1 MDYYALMDLTITLGH
16 RLAMSGAETF
26 RVEDSIVLVLKAYGI
41 EAEAFATT
49 NYLSVSIKT
58 PSGKPMTRMR
68 RIGIHGNDLDAV
80 ERYSNLSRRLC
91 AEAPDPET
99 ALAWLKETDESLR
112 HYKLPAYF
120 LGHFLGAAGFAII
133 FGSCFTDC
141 LLSGICGLVVG
152 AVGLVMDKFNPNQF
166 FRIIISAFL
175 MAFTAYSME
184 GIGLAG
190 NADTMIIGA
199 LMLLVPGLLFTNA
212 LRDIINGDTNSGLN
226 RVIQV
231 FLIAIA
237 IALGTGAALRLS
249 SSLFYDAGDLPVIHY
264 SIPVQ
269 LLAAFVGCTGFS
281 ILFNIHGPGSM
292 ICSLGGVITWGVYL
306 MVLHLG
312 GSDLA
317 GYFWATVF
325 ASSYAEIMARVRK
338 YPAISYLVVS
348 IFPLIPGA
356 SVYYTMNYV
365 VRGDMDSF
373 ASQGLHTIAIA
384 GVIAV
389 GILLASTVFRS
400 WALWHRNRKK

>member
-1 MDYYALMDLTITLGH
+1 MDYYALMDLAITLAH

-26 RVEDSIVLVLKAYGI
+26 RVEDSMILVLKAYGI

-58 PSGKPMTRMR
+58 ESGKPMTRMR

-80 ERYSNLSRRLC
+80 ERYSNLSRKLC
-91 AEAPDPET
+91 AQVPDPQT
-99 ALAWLKETDESLR
+99 ALQWLKDTDDSLR
-112 HYKLPAYF
+112 HFPIPIYF
-120 LGHFLGAAGFAII
+120 LGNFLGAAGFAII
-133 FGSCFTDC
+133 FGANFADC
-141 LLSGICGLVVG
+141 LLSGVCGLVVG
-152 AVGLVMDKFNPNQF
+152 GVGLVMDKFNPNQF

-175 MAFTAYSME
+175 MAFCAYSME

-249 SSLFYDAGDLPVIHY
+249 GNLFYDPGDSPVRNH
-264 SIPVQ
+264 SMPVQ
-269 LLAAFVGCTGFS
+269 LAAAYFGCMGFS
-281 ILFNIHGPGSM
+281 ILFNIHGPGSI
-292 ICSLGGVITWGVYL
+292 ICNLGGMITWAVYL
-306 MVLHLG
+306 LTVHLG
-312 GSDLA
+312 GSDLV

-356 SVYYTMNYV
+356 SVYYTMNDV
-365 VRGDMDSF
+365 VRGNMESF
-373 ASQGLHTIAIA
+373 ASRGMHTIAIA

-389 GILLASTVFRS
+389 GILLASTAFRS
-400 WALWHRNRKK
+400 WALWRRNRKK

>member
-1 MDYYALMDLTITLGH
+1 MDYYALMDLSITLGH

-26 RVEDSIVLVLKAYGI
+26 RVEDSMFLVLKAYGI
-41 EAEAFATT
+41 DAEVFATT
-49 NYLSVSIKT
+49 NYLTVSIKGEN
-58 PSGKPMTRMR
+58 GKPMTRMR

-91 AEAPDPET
+91 ACAPDP
-99 ALAWLKETDESLR
+99 AIAQQWLKETDDSR
-112 HYKLPAYF
+112 RSYSIWAYF
-120 LGHFLGAAGFAII
+120 LGHFLGAAGFAIM
-133 FGSCFTDC
+133 FGSTFTDC
-141 LLSGICGLVVG
+141 LLSGVCGLIIG
-152 AVGLVMDKFNPNQF
+152 AVSLLMDKFNPNQF
-166 FRIIISAFL
+166 FRIIISAFV
-175 MAFTAYSME
+175 MALAAYAMK
-184 GIGLAG
+184 GIGLAY
-190 NADTMIIGA
+190 NADTVIIGA

-237 IALGTGAALRLS
+237 IALGTGAALRFS
-249 SSLFYDAGDLPVIHY
+249 TNLFYDPVV
-264 SIPVQ
+264 IPGKDYGMIPH
-269 LLAAFVGCTGFS
+269 LLAAYAGCAGFS
-281 ILFNIHGPGSM
+281 IYFNIHGFGGQ
-292 ICSLGGVITWGVYL
+292 ICNIGGVITWAVYL
-306 MVLHLG
+306 ITLKLG

-317 GYFWATVF
+317 GYFWATIF
-325 ASSYAEIMARVRK
+325 ASTFAEIMARVRK

-365 VRGDMDSF
+365 VRGDMNSF
-373 ASQGLHTIAIA
+373 AIQGTHTIAIA

-400 WALWHRNRKK
+400 WALWHRSRKK